1 MKYSYTLICVLIS
14 LTILQN
20 VSAQS
25 NQKLTNT
32 SINGAWEMVWSNEKA
47 NPTGKAM
54 EFKLYHDGF
63 FSVLWQDTPGK
74 WNHSAAGVY
83 KLNGNALQQIV
94 KYDTDTAFINWQF
107 WQSVELTEDTLYT
120 KVFYKVIN
128 PKGEDVSKQWGDSVR
143 EKWIR
148 AKNDLNRN

>member
-1 MKYSYTLICVLIS
+1 MKKNSPIICVLIS
-14 LTILQN
+14 FIIVQTVNAQLT
-20 VSAQS
+20 
-25 NQKLTNT
+25 QKLTSA

-74 WNHSAAGVY
+74 WNHGAAGVY

-94 KYDTDTAFINWQF
+94 KYDTDTSFINWQF
-107 WQSVELTEDTLYT
+107 WQSIELRKDTLYT

-128 PKGEDVSKQWGDSVR
+128 PKGEDVSSQWGDSVR

-148 AKNDLNRN
+148 AKNDLK